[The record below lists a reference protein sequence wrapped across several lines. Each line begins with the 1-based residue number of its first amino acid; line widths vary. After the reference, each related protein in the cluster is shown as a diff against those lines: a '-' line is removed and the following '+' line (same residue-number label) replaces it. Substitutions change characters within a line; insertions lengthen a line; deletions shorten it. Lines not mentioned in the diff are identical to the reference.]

1 MCIHTEDEK
10 ELNRSK
16 ITRLRDFK
24 FNTCEFVYP
33 NFENEAH
40 E

>member
-1 MCIHTEDEK
+1 MFIHTEDAK
-10 ELNRSK
+10 ELNRNNN
-16 ITRLRDFK
+16 IRLRDFK